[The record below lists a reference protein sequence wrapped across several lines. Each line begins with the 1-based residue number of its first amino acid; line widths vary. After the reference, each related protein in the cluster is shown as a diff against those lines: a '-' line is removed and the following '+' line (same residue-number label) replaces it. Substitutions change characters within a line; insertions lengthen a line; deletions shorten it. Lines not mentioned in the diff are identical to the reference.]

1 MSRTNYKELVI
12 FSAFRGNKSHEQN
25 EKNHRAAMLGLE
37 VDKIPFTEVIGMY
50 KGESEKS
57 LMVLTSGDFAF
68 KTCFEIA
75 KIFDQESVLTRDN
88 ENNAR
93 LVYLDNSRPP
103 ERLGKLIKVSESEA
117 ILSDSYTYVPSL
129 NEYYTTKEF

>member
-1 MSRTNYKELVI
+1 
-12 FSAFRGNKSHEQN
+12 
-25 EKNHRAAMLGLE
+25 
-37 VDKIPFTEVIGMY
+37 
-50 KGESEKS
+50 
-57 LMVLTSGDFAF
+57 MVLTSGDFAF

-117 ILSDSYTYVPSL
+117 LLSDSYTYVPSL